1 MADPTALFNFPPAGA
16 SLEQLSP
23 SEYDQ
28 AIRCYIQTLDGI
40 NPYFW
45 VAGALGDEK
54 LLDILDPSVN
64 TIPYLYVL
72 YSQISALV
80 DQRKDGPM
88 PDNIKPGGELF
99 SKLATF
105 LDSFD
110 PMQIRYVG
118 KTWRNVIELL
128 NNIARAVSQP
138 AVALVP
144 IRNAM
149 TRMDPTLGTFT
160 STHLLYLRL
169 CHMVRAH
176 FEALPVLE
184 QYIHSFPSTPVKG
197 GEFTLPCA
205 DHFTSAGY
213 ITTASGLSAKVS
225 SSDVQEYFLL
235 GANTYLALRQWGQ
248 AQLFLEYILTT
259 PAQNVA
265 TGLMAEAYRKWVLVS
280 CLVENTSSLKGA
292 NSIALRSIKAASR
305 AYDALVEVFNSGDA
319 AKLHAEID
327 TGASIWQEDGNK
339 GLVRE
344 LQAHQSKVFVKNLQ
358 KTYAAAPLANVATW
372 INKSPQAVEQY
383 LQALIDEGFLN
394 AAIEQ
399 PSADATTKIL
409 RFHDANHCN
418 MPATQAEEQQLAELM
433 AQAKKT
439 QELADHIKAATHRLT
454 VMRDYVDHVKKR
466 AKNKEGADPG
476 LGGDTMDV
484 SWEAHDEDEDMMA
497 DL

>member
-23 SEYDQ
+23 NEYDQ
-28 AIRCYIQTLDGI
+28 AIRSYIQTLDGI

-72 YSQISALV
+72 FSQISALV
-80 DQRKDGPM
+80 DQRKSGPV
-88 PDNIKPGGELF
+88 PDNIRPGGELF

-105 LDSFD
+105 LNTFD

-118 KTWRNVIELL
+118 KTWRKVIEHMDL
-128 NNIARAVSQP
+128 IVRSVGQP

-169 CHMVRAH
+169 CNEVRAP
-176 FEALPVLE
+176 FEALPILE
-184 QYIHSFPSTPVKG
+184 QYIHSFPSTSVKG

-213 ITTASGLSAKVS
+213 ITKASGLSANVS

-235 GANTYLALRQWGQ
+235 GANVYLALRQWGQ

-265 TGLMAEAYRKWVLVS
+265 SGLMAEAYRKWVLVS
-280 CLVENTSSLKGA
+280 CLVEGTSSLKGA
-292 NSIALRSIKAASR
+292 NSMALRSIKAASK
-305 AYDALVEVFNSGDA
+305 AYDAVVEAFSSGDA

-327 TGASIWQEDGNK
+327 AGASIWHEDGNT
-339 GLVRE
+339 GLLRE

-358 KTYAAAPLANVATW
+358 KTYAAAPLATVASW
-372 INKSPQAVEQY
+372 INKTPEAVEQY

-399 PSADATTKIL
+399 PSASAAKIL
-409 RFHDANHCN
+409 RFHDADHCN
-418 MPATQAEEQQLAELM
+418 VPAARAEEQQLAELM
-433 AQAKKT
+433 TQAKKT
-439 QELADHIKAATHRLT
+439 QELAEHIKAATHRLT
-454 VMRDYVDHVKKR
+454 VTREHVEHVKR
-466 AKNKEGADPG
+466 RNKNKEGADPG